1 MAQFDPNL
9 HLRSLEELEAGAS
22 PDITVAPYRTSFA
35 DMTSIVIL
43 PRQNGCLKCE
53 DKAPTC
59 PTNCKSD
66 EFCSFTIPTCSTCA
80 QAICAKDDSK
90 SSSSSSSKPNT
101 GAIVGG
107 VIGGLVVIAIA
118 TYLVWRFFIKTKR
131 QSIIQESYAETT
143 HEKTINEKS
152 TGEPRQTNRDSTH
165 TVHSIASTVLTR
177 ASNIIQIAYIPGVTN
192 RATPTSPTLLVP
204 PVPPIPMHASNSAA
218 SSPSPYEE
226 QHFFVPGELRDS
238 TYSGISGYSD
248 RTSVART
255 SYAPRSSIAPSI
267 ASTIYGKNAVVVA
280 PAQTGMR
287 AKAAVVSVKSMG
299 VGTNGSST
307 PPVPS
312 VDYEKY
318 APGRPKSRDST
329 FSVGSTFL
337 NNANT
342 ATAAPV
348 QRVQVVRVGNGNG
361 PKQVSVGSKA
371 SSTSEEISA
380 PGTPLPPST
389 TAAARESAAV
399 TVIDESLSVDQGPFS
414 DPPEPSP
421 AAVRSNHSLSAVIEE
436 ATRRA
441 AAGPDRRS
449 QRTSSY
455 ERGRS
460 PFGDEHATKD

>member
-9 HLRSLEELEAGAS
+9 HLRSLEELHA
-22 PDITVAPYRTSFA
+22 
-35 DMTSIVIL
+35 VIL

-53 DKAPTC
+53 DKAPSC

-66 EFCSFTIPTCSTCA
+66 EYCSFTIPTCSQCA
-80 QAICAKDDSK
+80 QAICVKDDSSTTTK
-90 SSSSSSSKPNT
+90 SSSGPNT

-107 VIGGLVVIAIA
+107 VIGGLAFIAIA

-131 QSIIQESYAETT
+131 QSIIQESYIEDV
-143 HEKTINEKS
+143 HEKTINEKL
-152 TGEPRQTNRDSTH
+152 EPPRATNRDSTH

-218 SSPSPYEE
+218 SSPSFHEE
-226 QHFFVPGELRDS
+226 PHFFVPGELRDS

-287 AKAAVVSVKSMG
+287 AKAAVVSVKSLG
-299 VGTNGSST
+299 VGTSGSST

-318 APGRPKSRDST
+318 NGRPRSRDST
-329 FSVGSTFL
+329 FSIGSTFL
-337 NNANT
+337 NNATT
-342 ATAAPV
+342 AAAAPV
-348 QRVQVVRVGNGNG
+348 QRVQVVRVGSGNG

-371 SSTSEEISA
+371 SSSDLSV
-380 PGTPLPPST
+380 PGTPPPPTSAGRDST
-389 TAAARESAAV
+389 AV
-399 TVIDESLSVDQGPFS
+399 TVIEEVESPTGAEGPFS
-414 DPPEPSP
+414 DPPEQPKS
-421 AAVRSNHSLSAVIEE
+421 ARSNHSLSAVIEE

-449 QRTSSY
+449 ARTSSY

-460 PFGDEHATKD
+460 PFGDEHATKDN

>member
-9 HLRSLEELEAGAS
+9 HLRSLEELGA
-22 PDITVAPYRTSFA
+22 
-35 DMTSIVIL
+35 VIL

-53 DKAPTC
+53 DKAPSC

-66 EFCSFTIPTCSTCA
+66 EFCSFTIPTCNSCA
-80 QAICAKDDSK
+80 QAICVKDDSK
-90 SSSSSSSKPNT
+90 SSSSSSNGPNT

-107 VIGGLVVIAIA
+107 VIGGLIVIAII

-131 QSIIQESYAETT
+131 QSIIQESYIENPREKSVI
-143 HEKTINEKS
+143 EKTEQ
-152 TGEPRQTNRDSTH
+152 PRATNRDSTH

-204 PVPPIPMHASNSAA
+204 PVPPIPIHASNSSV
-218 SSPSPYEE
+218 SSPPPYEE
-226 QHFFVPGELRDS
+226 PHFFVPGELRDS

-299 VGTNGSST
+299 VGGSGTST

-318 APGRPKSRDST
+318 NGRPKSRDST

-348 QRVQVVRVGNGNG
+348 QRVQVVRVGSGNG
-361 PKQVSVGSKA
+361 PRQVSVGSK
-371 SSTSEEISA
+371 T
-380 PGTPLPPST
+380 PPST
-389 TAAARESAAV
+389 SSADDTSVPSTPPPNSPGAGRDSAAV
-399 TVIDESLSVDQGPFS
+399 TVVGEDSPSRDQGPFS
-414 DPPEPSP
+414 DPPEDK
-421 AAVRSNHSLSAVIEE
+421 AAAIRSTHSLSAVIEE

-449 QRTSSY
+449 TRTSSH

>member
-1 MAQFDPNL
+1 MARFDPNL
-9 HLRSLEELEAGAS
+9 HLRSLEELEA
-22 PDITVAPYRTSFA
+22 
-35 DMTSIVIL
+35 VIL

-53 DKAPTC
+53 DKAPSC
-59 PTNCKSD
+59 PTNCKDD
-66 EFCSFTIPTCSTCA
+66 EFCSFTIPTCSSCA
-80 QAICAKDDSK
+80 QAICVQDDSK
-90 SSSSSSSKPNT
+90 SSSSSGSKPNT

-107 VIGGLVVIAIA
+107 VIAGLIVIAIA

-131 QSIIQESYAETT
+131 QSIIQESYIEDSN
-143 HEKTINEKS
+143 EKSINEK
-152 TGEPRQTNRDSTH
+152 TVEPRATNRDSTH

-204 PVPPIPMHASNSAA
+204 PVPPIPMHAANSAA

-226 QHFFVPGELRDS
+226 PHFFVPGELRDS

-299 VGTNGSST
+299 VGTSGSST

-318 APGRPKSRDST
+318 NARPKSRDST

-342 ATAAPV
+342 ATATPV
-348 QRVQVVRVGNGNG
+348 QRVQVVRVGSGNG
-361 PKQVSVGSKA
+361 PKQVSVGSKSSSSDEA
-371 SSTSEEISA
+371 SV
-380 PGTPLPPST
+380 PGTPPPP
-389 TAAARESAAV
+389 ARSAGHDSAAV
-399 TVIDESLSVDQGPFS
+399 TIIEDDSPTGDQGPFS
-414 DPPEPSP
+414 DPPEPKP
-421 AAVRSNHSLSAVIEE
+421 AAIRSTHSLSAVIEE

-449 QRTSSY
+449 TRTSSH

>member
-9 HLRSLEELEAGAS
+9 HLRSLEELRA
-22 PDITVAPYRTSFA
+22 
-35 DMTSIVIL
+35 VIL

-66 EFCSFTIPTCSTCA
+66 EFCSFTIPTCTTCA
-80 QAICAKDDSK
+80 QAFCAKDD
-90 SSSSSSSKPNT
+90 SSSSSSSGNQPNT

-107 VIGGLVVIAIA
+107 VIGGLAVIAIA

-131 QSIIQESYAETT
+131 QSIIQESYIEEAS
-143 HEKTINEKS
+143 EKTINEKT
-152 TGEPRQTNRDSTH
+152 TGQPRQSNRDSTH

-204 PVPPIPMHASNSAA
+204 PVPPIPIHASSSAA

-238 TYSGISGYSD
+238 TYSGISGYTD
-248 RTSVART
+248 RSSVART

-287 AKAAVVSVKSMG
+287 AKAAVVSVKSLPAS
-299 VGTNGSST
+299 TNGTVT

-337 NNANT
+337 SNAIT
-342 ATAAPV
+342 ATAAPA
-348 QRVQVVRVGNGNG
+348 QRAQVVRVGNGNG
-361 PKQVSVGSKA
+361 PKQVS
-371 SSTSEEISA
+371 
-380 PGTPLPPST
+380 
-389 TAAARESAAV
+389 
-399 TVIDESLSVDQGPFS
+399 
-414 DPPEPSP
+414 
-421 AAVRSNHSLSAVIEE
+421 
-436 ATRRA
+436 
-441 AAGPDRRS
+441 
-449 QRTSSY
+449 
-455 ERGRS
+455 
-460 PFGDEHATKD
+460 